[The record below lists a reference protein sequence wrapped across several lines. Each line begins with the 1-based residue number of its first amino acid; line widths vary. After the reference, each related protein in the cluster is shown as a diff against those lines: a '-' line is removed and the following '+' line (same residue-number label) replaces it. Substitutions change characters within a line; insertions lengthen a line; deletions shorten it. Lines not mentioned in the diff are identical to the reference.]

1 MAYDIIRYNICDRNY
16 IILRDDGVIY
26 DMTDPDN
33 PVESLRSYTVAQ
45 MMLRTA
51 QKRNLK
57 AMGNNRNT
65 FTFEKNA

>member
-45 MMLRTA
+45 MMLLTA